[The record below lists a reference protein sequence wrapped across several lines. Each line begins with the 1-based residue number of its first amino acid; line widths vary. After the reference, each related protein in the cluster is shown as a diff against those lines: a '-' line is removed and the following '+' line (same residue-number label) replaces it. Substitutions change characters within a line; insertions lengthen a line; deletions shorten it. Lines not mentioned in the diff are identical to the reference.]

1 MNYKKI
7 LIIIIICFFGIINV
21 NAESGVVT
29 DSDGVNLREEPNVE
43 STKILSIPKN
53 HEFYISNLNAG
64 TGNGCNDAWYYV
76 YYQSQYGY
84 LCSTYVEVKADSESE
99 VTTETSYNRPW
110 TSPKKAIIGG
120 AEFISKSYIAKGQY
134 TSYLKKFNVNPNGY
148 YSVYNHQYMANLR
161 APASEA
167 YTTYKSL
174 RDNELLDNAINF
186 VIPVFTNMPEST
198 YDINIKDTE
207 LQTADIQDEAFETSI
222 SGFNDTYKPYL
233 RYLHTIHPN
242 WTFTPLITGLDFE
255 ISYLSEKQ
263 VSSIE
268 ISSGLCEQDPY
279 EVTEKGWCI
288 ATEAATKFFLD
299 PRNFLSEKY
308 IFMFENLGYT
318 EQYTEAIV
326 QTVLNNTFMSG
337 LSVLDNQ
344 TYASIF
350 VEAGLGYN
358 VSPLYLASL
367 ARQESGTSVSLTT
380 SGEEFEYEGYTYSGL
395 YNFFNI
401 GASSSAT
408 NPAKAGLVYAN
419 GGKGINI
426 SGSTETTPETPSDDN
441 TTTEEQIPTEV
452 ELDNDFISQLA
463 VAKTKDYIKGYSLGI
478 TASEIKSKVGEGY
491 TVTIKNSSGNTI
503 SDNSKIGTGFTI
515 EISNKYG
522 SKTYTYVLYGDLSG
536 DGEIDSA
543 DLLKMRQHLLSKNIL
558 VKAELESSD
567 VNKDGIVDSADLL
580 LLRQNLL
587 GKKNIEQ

>member
-1 MNYKKI
+1 MNYKKLLI
-7 LIIIIICFFGIINV
+7 LFIICFFSIINV
-21 NAESGVVT
+21 NAESGIVT
-29 DSDGVNLREEPNVE
+29 DADGVNLREEPNVE
-43 STKILSIPKN
+43 ATKLLSIPKN

-64 TGNGCNDAWYYV
+64 EGNGCNNPWYYV
-76 YYQSQYGY
+76 YYKGQYGY
-84 LCSTYVEVKADSESE
+84 LCSTYVEVKDDTESE
-99 VTTETSYNRPW
+99 VTTETSYSRPW
-110 TSPKKAIIGG
+110 TTPKKAIVGG
-120 AEFISKSYIAKGQY
+120 AEFISKSYIAKGQF

-167 YTTYKSL
+167 YTTYKSM
-174 RDNELLDNAINF
+174 RDNNLLDNAINF
-186 VIPVFTNMPEST
+186 VIPVFTNMPQST
-198 YDINIKDTE
+198 YDVNIKDTE
-207 LQTADIQDEAFETSI
+207 LQTADIQDEEFETSI
-222 SGFNDTYKPYL
+222 NAFDESYKPYL

-242 WTFTPLITGLDFE
+242 WTFDALITNLDFE
-255 ISYLSEKQ
+255 TSYLSEKA
-263 VSSIE
+263 VCSIE
-268 ISSGLCEQDPY
+268 ISSGLCEQNPY

-288 ATEAATKFFLD
+288 GSESATKFFLD

-318 EQYTEAIV
+318 EKYNEPIV
-326 QTVLNNTFMSG
+326 QTVLNNTFMND

-350 VEAGLGYN
+350 VEAGLGAN
-358 VSPLYLASL
+358 ISPLYLASL
-367 ARQESGTSVSLTT
+367 ARQESGTSLSLTT

-401 GASSSAT
+401 GAYSSAT

-426 SGSTETTPETPSDDN
+426 ANPIIPEKPEDNIETPEK
-441 TTTEEQIPTEV
+441 IPTQTEI
-452 ELDNDFISQLA
+452 DNDFISQLA
-463 VAKTKDYIKGYSLGI
+463 VAKTKEYIKGYKLG
-478 TASEIKSKVGEGY
+478 TLASEIKTKINENTTIVIKDNNGNIINDNNKIATGY
-491 TVTIKNSSGNTI
+491 T
-503 SDNSKIGTGFTI
+503 I
-515 EISNKYG
+515 EMSNKYG
-522 SKTYTYVLYGDLSG
+522 NISYIYVLYGDLSG

-543 DLLKMRQHLLSKNIL
+543 DLLKMRQHLLNKNIL
-558 VKAELESSD
+558 TNSQLESSD